1 MKKNQS
7 QINIVSIRIEMMRV
21 ASKRSHCI
29 TTIRVKR
36 KKKLN
41 DKNSLILE
49 NRAKIIRIP
58 LFNLAHRSRLCKD
71 RKCGKK
77 SITNKYRSVRI
88 EMMRVARDNHY
99 NSSRKRKKKL
109 NNNKNSIFKNRARI
123 IKINPKL
130 IVEFVSLYLTLRKNR
145 KPMKSLKKINHK

>member
-58 LFNLAHRSRLCKD
+58 LFNLAHRSRL
-71 RKCGKK
+71 RKNRKHEKK

-109 NNNKNSIFKNRARI
+109 NNDKNSILENRARI